1 MTHLEKALFKYNVE
15 LYPEIPTGYIQL
27 ENIEEGSV
35 DSPMVKFT
43 IQSSPIKSV
52 GVNGVQALDI
62 IKYAKCLFESLNE
75 DFPCRENALTITKL
89 EEAIHWQEA
98 RTRDRQRRDVEG
110 FNLA

>member
-1 MTHLEKALFKYNVE
+1 MTHLEKALFKYHVE

-27 ENIEEGSV
+27 ENIEEDSV

-43 IQSSPIKSV
+43 IQSSPVKSV

-62 IKYAKCLFESLNE
+62 IKYAKCLFESLNS
-75 DFPCRENALTITKL
+75 DFPCKENEQTIIKL
-89 EEAIHWQEA
+89 QEAINWQEA

>member
-43 IQSSPIKSV
+43 IQSSPIKST
-52 GVNGVQALDI
+52 GVNGVQALDM
-62 IKYAKCLFESLNE
+62 IKYAKCLIESLNS
-75 DFPCRENALTITKL
+75 DFPCKENEQTILKL
-89 EEAIHWQEA
+89 KEAIFWQEA
-98 RTRDRQRRDVEG
+98 RTIDRMRRDVEG
-110 FNLA
+110 YDII